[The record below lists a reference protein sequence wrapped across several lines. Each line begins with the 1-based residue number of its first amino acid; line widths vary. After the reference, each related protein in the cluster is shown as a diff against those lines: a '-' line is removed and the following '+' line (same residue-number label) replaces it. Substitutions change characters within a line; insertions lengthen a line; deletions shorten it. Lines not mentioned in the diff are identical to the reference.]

1 MSQECREKVLAKL
14 TTARYE
20 LEDAL
25 NLTTQV
31 ERYDSAVLPELT
43 DAASKLASMI
53 ADLNGVLHQ
62 LEGSQ

>member
-1 MSQECREKVLAKL
+1 MSSQECREKVLAKL
-14 TTARYE
+14 TTARYD

-31 ERYDSAVLPELT
+31 ARYDSAVLPELT
-43 DAASKLASMI
+43 LIKLALMI
-53 ADLNGVLHQ
+53 ADLSGVLHQ

>member
-1 MSQECREKVLAKL
+1 MSSQECREKVLAKL

-43 DAASKLASMI
+43 RIKLASMI
-53 ADLNGVLHQ
+53 AVLNGVLQQ

>member
-1 MSQECREKVLAKL
+1 MSSQECREKVFAKL

-25 NLTTQV
+25 NLSIQV
-31 ERYDSAVLPELT
+31 ERYDPAVLPEL
-43 DAASKLASMI
+43 ARIKLASMI